1 VREKRAMGKRKKGE
15 KVNKKGRIDEAKNYD
30 ENGKISAKGTE
41 LPRLRITEKVRKYL
55 FFGGEG
61 GGMVFGLCSN
71 TYKPPQILLEN
82 SFFAFAS
89 WSALG
94 HLPAVIK
101 QIISTLN
108 TPLPPPVGSSG

>member
-1 VREKRAMGKRKKGE
+1 MQWVKKGE
-15 KVNKKGRIDEAKNYD
+15 KVNKKGRIDKAKIYD
-30 ENGKISAKGTE
+30 ESGKISAKGTE

-61 GGMVFGLCSN
+61 GMVFGLCSN
-71 TYKPPQILLEN
+71 TYKPPQLLLEN

-101 QIISTLN
+101 QIISTLKG
-108 TPLPPPVGSSG
+108 TVSPDF